1 MGKFYFFFI
10 FLMRFFVFNERC
22 KILWFIEFYILFK
35 FDFVFL
41 NISLMFVLGNLK
53 GMYIFGNKIFGFEFI
68 K

>member
-1 MGKFYFFFI
+1 MGKFYFLF
-10 FLMRFFVFNERC
+10 FLMRFFVFNVRC
-22 KILWFIEFYILFK
+22 KIWFIEFYILFK

-41 NISLMFVLGNLK
+41 KISLMFVLGNLK

>member
-1 MGKFYFFFI
+1 MGKFYFLF
-10 FLMRFFVFNERC
+10 FLMRFFVFNVRC
-22 KILWFIEFYILFK
+22 KIWFIEFYILFK

-41 NISLMFVLGNLK
+41 NISLMFVSGNLK

>member
-1 MGKFYFFFI
+1 MGKFYFLF

-35 FDFVFL
+35 CDFVFL

>member
-1 MGKFYFFFI
+1 MGKFYFLF
-10 FLMRFFVFNERC
+10 FLMRFFVFNVRC
-22 KILWFIEFYILFK
+22 KIWFIEFYILFK

-41 NISLMFVLGNLK
+41 NISLMFVFGNLK

>member
-1 MGKFYFFFI
+1 MGKFYFLF
-10 FLMRFFVFNERC
+10 FLMRFFVFNVRC
-22 KILWFIEFYILFK
+22 KIWFIEFYILFK